1 MTNKKE
7 KIKGIVGTIIVHVL
21 ALAALIFLGL
31 STPLPLPGEEGVVVN
46 FGYDDVGSGIEP
58 ETQQASTSPPEKAEE
73 EIKQEEVVEEII
85 PEDTQ
90 EEPIV
95 QEIEEEEIITQDTE
109 EAPSLENPEETEELK
124 DVPDEEKE
132 KPKVE
137 PDVKEKEPEIKEKE
151 QETKQETENITEEP
165 EEEKAEEPV
174 VNPKALYKGSQSKEG
189 TGESEG
195 ETEESGNQGSPLGD
209 PTSDNYEGKGGEGK
223 GFSVDL
229 GGRGYRSVPKPPY
242 DSDEQGKIVVQIWVD
257 RNGRVTKALA
267 GAKGSTIADAEL
279 KRRAEA
285 AALRAQ
291 FNPDPNAPEIQT
303 GTITYNFIKLK

>member
-1 MTNKKE
+1 MSNKKE
-7 KIKGIVGTIIVHVL
+7 KIKGIVGTVIVHIA

-46 FGYDDVGSGIEP
+46 FGYDDVGSGIEQ
-58 ETQQASTSPPEKAEE
+58 ETEQASTSPPEESDELTKED
-73 EIKQEEVVEEII
+73 EVVEEVI

-95 QEIEEEEIITQDTE
+95 QEIEEEEILTQDTE
-109 EAPSLENPEETEELK
+109 EAPSLENPKETEEIQ
-124 DVPDEEKE
+124 DIADEEIE

-137 PDVKEKEPEIKEKE
+137 PEVKEEEPEIEEEKE
-151 QETKQETENITEEP
+151 IKQETENIPEVT
-165 EEEKAEEPV
+165 EEEKAEKEPV
-174 VNPKALYKGSQSKEG
+174 VNPNALYKGSQNKEG
-189 TGESEG
+189 TSQSEG

-229 GGRGYRSVPKPPY
+229 GGRGYRSVPKPTY

-257 RNGRVTKALA
+257 RTGRVTKALA

-279 KRRAEA
+279 KSRAEA

-291 FNPDPNAPEIQT
+291 FNPDPNAPEIQM
-303 GTITYNFIKLK
+303 GKITYNFIKLK